1 MLRFREA
8 SHPDEDGCAIA
19 LDRSLVVGRS
29 EEVPEDWLDREV
41 DPARLAPLSTN
52 VPSTPAEIPVA
63 DLPNTFYDLPI
74 HDILASEDPGARDP
88 RVVGVR
94 FAFEAASAGA
104 VGVRGANAQVSGL
117 AATSAQLATAKT
129 GLPAAQPR
137 AALQLDGKAIALAPQ
152 GSMAEGSQ
160 RGTMAFART
169 HLAAGTHLLVGG
181 EHDPTV
187 VQWGLVGLGRPAAD
201 RPSDVVDRSAGGAYS
216 ERYGDLDTD
225 GGVLVMPTTY
235 WRPWRVALAPRSFV
249 PSGIPALDYVRLWPW
264 LQSSQTQV
272 RVNGGLNGWIVP
284 PFHGRVIFIY
294 ETAFYLAVGVALE
307 LLIIAAWMLLARYLR
322 ARVS

>member
-1 MLRFREA
+1 
-8 SHPDEDGCAIA
+8 
-19 LDRSLVVGRS
+19 
-29 EEVPEDWLDREV
+29 
-41 DPARLAPLSTN
+41 
-52 VPSTPAEIPVA
+52 
-63 DLPNTFYDLPI
+63 
-74 HDILASEDPGARDP
+74 
-88 RVVGVR
+88 
-94 FAFEAASAGA
+94 
-104 VGVRGANAQVSGL
+104 
-117 AATSAQLATAKT
+117 
-129 GLPAAQPR
+129 
-137 AALQLDGKAIALAPQ
+137 
-152 GSMAEGSQ
+152 
-160 RGTMAFART
+160 
-169 HLAAGTHLLVGG
+169 LLVGG